1 MSRSLS
7 RRAGR
12 PDPRRLPARRFHRQP
27 DSREQEGAGP
37 EAGMVGDAAQGAMLS
52 ARAQGDPA
60 LFDAILT
67 PARARLAPSLA

>member
-1 MSRSLS
+1 
-7 RRAGR
+7 
-12 PDPRRLPARRFHRQP
+12 
-27 DSREQEGAGP
+27 
-37 EAGMVGDAAQGAMLS
+37 MVGDAAQGAMLS